1 MLRRHRRK
9 RVLCQDLHRH
19 VPALALHV
27 STYFNSTSLL
37 PTAGSVSSLINLLTH
52 VLSEQELFGSQ
63 PAIVHQSN
71 YVVVTK
77 YTEKD
82 TLDGYH
88 ILTELTS
95 TASHIC

>member
-9 RVLCQDLHRH
+9 RVLCQDFDRH

-27 STYFNSTSLL
+27 SAHLTSTSLL
-37 PTAGSVSSLINLLTH
+37 LTAGSVSSLIKLLTH
-52 VLSEQELFGSQ
+52 VLREQEPFGSQ
-63 PAIVHQSN
+63 PAIAHQSN
-71 YVVVTK
+71 YIVVTEHS
-77 YTEKD
+77 EKD

-95 TASHIC
+95 TATHIS